1 MGEATLLPY
10 LNFENQN
17 LKLKAMSLYTISN
30 LDKLPS
36 VKIPAGLKIEVST
49 DAALLSKLGNT
60 TVEEVLKRLSNNHLA
75 FVAYINNQPAAFGWM
90 AITKARIGELNHE
103 FSLPQK
109 NRYLWNFRTLA
120 EHRGLGIYPAL
131 LQYIMRYEGENVNRF
146 WIIHAPENK
155 SSLKGITKAGFEYVG
170 KLYAKANGAIA
181 LETIEAG
188 AALHDLLQEMQ
199 FNPSTEASASCW
211 NCNSPYLK
219 KREASCCCSE
229 AALACTGSP
238 EMFIA

>member
-1 MGEATLLPY
+1 
-10 LNFENQN
+10 
-17 LKLKAMSLYTISN
+17 MSLYTISN
-30 LDKLPS
+30 LDKLPI
-36 VKIPAGLKIEVST
+36 VKRPAGLKIEVST

-90 AITKARIGELNHE
+90 ARSKARIGELNHE
-103 FSLPQK
+103 FSLPQM

-120 EHRGLGIYPAL
+120 EYRGLGIYPAL
-131 LQYIMRYEGENVNRF
+131 LQHIMLYEGENVNRF

-170 KLYAKANGAIA
+170 KLYAKANGTIA
-181 LETIEAG
+181 LETTETG
-188 AALHDLLQEMQ
+188 EALHHLLHEMQ
-199 FNPSTEASASCW
+199 FNPSTEAPASCW

-229 AALACTGSP
+229 SELTCTGSP